1 MDELIKPEISYRFDV
16 DDIRKL
22 RDYNSQR
29 HAAMTN
35 AEIAEE
41 VRKAAEEI
49 IKEYKLQV
57 TYAQTLH

>member
-1 MDELIKPEISYRFDV
+1 MNPEIGYRFDV
-16 DDIRKL
+16 NDIRKL

-29 HAAMTN
+29 HAEMTS

-49 IKEYKLQV
+49 IKEYNLQV
-57 TYAQTLH
+57 TYAQTLR

>member
-1 MDELIKPEISYRFDV
+1 MDELMNPEINYRFDV
-16 DDIRKL
+16 NDIRKL

-29 HAAMTN
+29 HAAMTS
-35 AEIAEE
+35 AEIVEE

-49 IKEYKLQV
+49 IKEYNLQV